1 MLRVVLMQLVARSI
15 FRDQVVKRLVT
26 AAREINTHH
35 ADTVKPQSNHSNEDR
50 PLKRE
55 GGLLTLKTV
64 YYINL
69 KNNMELTKQ
78 NIVDFLLQK
87 FNGSSVKHF
96 IEEVCH
102 ITNQGDMCI
111 TKKGNTIQLISN
123 NPHASLIGGDA
134 ISAIVLALNILE
146 ELSNNGCVIVYQ
158 MNKNDQVSIGNE
170 SITDGKCFEIT
181 NDIILKY
188 IDKELLVTD
197 ELQKFKERGCLS
209 LNDYND
215 AESLKMAQRTLKA
228 SKINIWIAI
237 VVAMVDLILRCIC

>member
-1 MLRVVLMQLVARSI
+1 
-15 FRDQVVKRLVT
+15 
-26 AAREINTHH
+26 
-35 ADTVKPQSNHSNEDR
+35 
-50 PLKRE
+50 
-55 GGLLTLKTV
+55 
-64 YYINL
+64 
-69 KNNMELTKQ
+69 MELKKQ

-102 ITNQGDMCI
+102 ITNQGEMCI

-123 NPHASLIGGDA
+123 NLHANIIGGDA

-146 ELSNNGCVIVYQ
+146 ELSHNGCVIVYQ
-158 MNKNDQVSIGNE
+158 INKNDQVSIGNE

-197 ELQKFKERGCLS
+197 ELQKYKERGYLS
-209 LNDYND
+209 LNEYNN
-215 AESLKMAQRTLKA
+215 AKSLEVARCTLNV
-228 SKINIWIAI
+228 SKINMWVAI
-237 VVAMVDLILRCIC
+237 VVAIAGLILKCICKCPI